1 MVMTTRSELVGLNEL
16 YGYLLSHESCNEKKN
31 KTVQFSSSANQ
42 ASCGGSSGCA
52 HRGENFEWFVA
63 MVMVEAATT
72 TCHTVKS
79 ARE

>member
-1 MVMTTRSELVGLNEL
+1 MNSMAIYSAMNHATRRRTRL
-16 YGYLLSHESCNEKKN
+16 
-31 KTVQFSSSANQ
+31 QFSSSANQ

-52 HRGENFEWFVA
+52 HRGGGNFEWFVA